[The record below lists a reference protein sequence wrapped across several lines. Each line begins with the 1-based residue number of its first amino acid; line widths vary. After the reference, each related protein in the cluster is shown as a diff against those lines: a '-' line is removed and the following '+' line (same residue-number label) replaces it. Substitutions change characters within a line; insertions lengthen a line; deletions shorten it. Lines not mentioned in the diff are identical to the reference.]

1 MGGGGCLSAL
11 FILCHGCFHTVNE
24 VTKFFVL
31 PPGLLL
37 FSFIPF
43 MLFTLTTI
51 LVLDNIIIE
60 AEEPRV
66 INSQ

>member
-1 MGGGGCLSAL
+1 MSLGFIYSLPRL
-11 FILCHGCFHTVNE
+11 FPHCE
-24 VTKFFVL
+24 VTKFSVS